1 MQLKKRDKCR
11 ALYFHYALRA
21 GSSER
26 AGTHRRLS
34 PGYDWRSG
42 GAVPQNAGERRYPA
56 AGGWC
61 DRRGREN
68 NLQVPPGD
76 LKTKISLLFLICYV
90 WLNQFIQLWK
100 QFGLFVNGKKTISFE
115 QFLTINSNLVSI
127 SDTWA
132 DLWALIFHTGLSAG
146 RLLSIR
152 YDDIDGD
159 LILIRKQGH
168 LKELRVKSTPPV
180 DAMIARRRERY
191 PEDVYLF
198 QSHSNRVKYHRRPVT
213 IIAFNAALRRAARSL
228 PDVNVSSS
236 SARNIPD

>member
-1 MQLKKRDKCR
+1 M
-11 ALYFHYALRA
+11 
-21 GSSER
+21 
-26 AGTHRRLS
+26 
-34 PGYDWRSG
+34 
-42 GAVPQNAGERRYPA
+42 
-56 AGGWC
+56 
-61 DRRGREN
+61 
-68 NLQVPPGD
+68 
-76 LKTKISLLFLICYV
+76 KTKISLLFLICYV
-90 WLNQFIQLWK
+90 WLNQFIQLRK

-180 DAMIARRRERY
+180 EAMIARRRERY

>member
-1 MQLKKRDKCR
+1 MKTNFFETMQVSGT
-11 ALYFHYALRA
+11 
-21 GSSER
+21 GSGER
-26 AGTHRRLS
+26 AGAHRWPP
-34 PGYDWRSG
+34 PGNDHWG
-42 GAVPQNAGERRYPA
+42 CGAMPQNAGFGRYPA
-56 AGGWC
+56 AGSRC
-61 DRRGREN
+61 DRGRREN

-180 DAMIARRRERY
+180 EAMIARRRERY